1 MKLRLAVLCLACS
14 SLAAAQDLK
23 LNDKGY
29 FERPGLNVMVFSDYY
44 PEGHQTGITIV
55 QHGTRVAANGDLRL
69 DPSPG
74 QWSPMPVTVKRIVD
88 EKSGAISQILAYP
101 NPQTNGHGFNPLFY
115 PKLDLGYRVTVT
127 PLAGNSFRI
136 VVDLDKPL
144 PPQWVGRVGFNLELF
159 PGLLFGKSWMID
171 GAGGLFPRQPVG
183 PIVRAGGVPVET
195 PRNAQ
200 PNGPV
205 VSPNREP
212 LTAPLGTGRVLVVAP
227 EEEKQRLR
235 IESRTGPLELIDG
248 RANHNNGWFVVRTA
262 VPAGA
267 TRNAVE
273 WVVTPNVVR
282 GWKYEPVIQVSQL
295 GYAPRQPK
303 RAVIELDPADRDL
316 GRVHVYRLTENGR
329 REVLE
334 GAPEKWGGFLR
345 YAYYTFDFSKVAE
358 PGLYVVGY
366 GDRLSQPFRIASD
379 VYARGA
385 WQPTLEYFLPVQM
398 CHMRVNEK
406 YRVWHGLDH
415 QDDALMAPVSLNHF
429 DGYAQGPS
437 TLTRYRPG
445 DRVPGLAAG
454 GWHDAGDFDLRVES
468 QIGTIWLLARMIEEF
483 GLDYD
488 ATTIDEKRR
497 IVEIHAPDGR
507 NDALQQI
514 EHGLLSVLGGYRAM
528 GRVYRGIIDPTLRQ
542 YVQLG
547 DAADQT
553 DNVSRGPV
561 PGLGADNNGRAIAAD
576 DRWVF
581 TEDNPKR
588 ELYVA
593 AGLAAA
599 SRVLKASDPKLAAES
614 LAAARDLYSK
624 AFVRAE
630 DTPSRVFALAELIA
644 ATGDRALVASL
655 IAMEPQILADVE
667 KSAWMIAPILGRI
680 PDWGFRQRLAAAVAA
695 YQAGVSE
702 SARTDSPYGV
712 PYKPDIWGAGWAIQE
727 RGVRQYFFHKGW
739 PEVTSTDSYVNALNF
754 VLGVHPGE
762 NNASFVSGVGAKSAT
777 VAYGFN
783 RADWSYIPGGVVS
796 GTALIRPDLPELK
809 QWPFF
814 WQQTEYVMGGGEAN
828 YMFLALAADALYGE
842 GRGGRNQPEGAR

>member
-1 MKLRLAVLCLACS
+1 MTRRR
-14 SLAAAQDLK
+14 LAAAAAVAAVALLASTAAAGQDLK
-23 LNDKGY
+23 LNAKGY

-44 PEGHQTGITIV
+44 PEGHQTGVTIV

-74 QWSPMPVTVKRIVD
+74 QWSPMPATVQRTVD
-88 EKSGAISQILAYP
+88 ARTGAISQTLAYP
-101 NPQTNGHGFNPLFY
+101 NPETNGHGFNPVFY
-115 PKLDLGYRVTVT
+115 PKLDLSYRVTVT

-136 VVDLDKPL
+136 TVDLDRPL
-144 PPQWVGRVGFNLELF
+144 PAEWVGRVGFNLELF
-159 PGLLFGKSWMID
+159 PGLLFGKGWLLD
-171 GAGGLFPRQPVG
+171 GRSGIFPRQPVG
-183 PIVRAGGVPVET
+183 PIVSGGGAAVET

-205 VSPNREP
+205 VSPDAEP
-212 LTAPLGTGRVLVVAP
+212 LAAPLGTGRVLVVAP

-235 IESRTGPLELIDG
+235 IESRTGALQLIDG
-248 RANHNNGWFVVRTA
+248 RSNHNNGWFVVRGV

-267 TRNAVE
+267 TRGAIE
-273 WVVTPNVVR
+273 WVVTPNVVP
-282 GWKYEPVIQVSQL
+282 GWKYAPVIQVSQL
-295 GYAPRQPK
+295 GYAPAQPK
-303 RAVIELDPADRDL
+303 RAVIELDPTAEAAETVRL
-316 GRVHVYRLTENGR
+316 YRLTGNGR
-329 REVLE
+329 REVLA
-334 GAPEKWGGFLR
+334 GAARKWGEFLR
-345 YAYYTFDFSKVAE
+345 YRYVTFDFSKVTE
-358 PGLYVVGY
+358 PGLYAVAY
-366 GDRLSQPFRIASD
+366 GDKLSEPFRIAAD
-379 VYARGA
+379 VYSRGA

-415 QDDALMAPVSLNHF
+415 QDDALMAPTSLNHF

-437 TLTRYRPG
+437 TLTRFRPG
-445 DRVPGLAAG
+445 ERVPGLDAG

-468 QIGTIWLLARMIEEF
+468 QIGTVWLLAKMVEEF

-488 ATTIDEKRR
+488 ATTIDEQRR
-497 IVEIHAPDGR
+497 RVEIHAPDGR

-547 DAADQT
+547 DAANQT
-553 DNVSRGPV
+553 DNVPGRPV
-561 PGLGADNNGRAIAAD
+561 EGLGRDNRGRAIEAD

-581 TEDNPKR
+581 TEDNPAR

-599 SRVLKASDPKLAAES
+599 SRVLRASDPKRAAEA
-614 LAAARDLYSK
+614 LAAARDLYGK
-624 AFVRAE
+624 AIDRTD
-630 DTPSRVFALAELIA
+630 DTPSRVFALSELVA
-644 ATGDRALVASL
+644 ATGDEALVARL
-655 IAMEPQILADVE
+655 VALEPQILAQVE
-667 KSAWMIAPILGRI
+667 RSAWMLAPILGRI
-680 PDWGFRQRLAAAVAA
+680 GDSGFKARLAAAVAA
-695 YQAGVSE
+695 YQATVEE

-712 PYKPDIWGAGWAIQE
+712 PYKPDIWGAGWTVQE

-739 PEVTSTDSYVNALNF
+739 PQATSTDSYLNALNF

-762 NNASFVSGVGAKSAT
+762 NNASFASGVGAKSAT

-809 QWPFF
+809 EWPFF

-842 GRGGRNQPEGAR
+842 GRRR